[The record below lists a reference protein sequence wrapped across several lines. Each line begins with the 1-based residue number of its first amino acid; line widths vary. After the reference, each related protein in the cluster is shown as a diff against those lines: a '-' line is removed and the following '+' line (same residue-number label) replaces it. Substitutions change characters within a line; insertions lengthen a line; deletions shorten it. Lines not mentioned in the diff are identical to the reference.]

1 MKYHSLHEDSPEELP
16 LFMKKTDPS
25 QVVLINDILKT
36 EGRAANKSQQAIAL
50 AAFHVIFRTFI
61 ALI

>member
-50 AAFHVIFRTFI
+50 AALGYLV
-61 ALI
+61 